1 MLLLTAFALA
11 ANTAYAAKN
20 PERGLACYIV
30 LALVWPVTTIAGLQ
44 CSYELLGFVPV
55 FFVLFCKEYDSIIIG
70 KLPVLWLYFLFAAVC
85 TACSVIFNDGQ
96 IQWFSLLGVIRLLLL
111 LDISLSLL
119 SRDSTT
125 AVAGIVVAINA
136 VVVTWQLLDPS
147 AGTLTAQ
154 LYVKESAQ
162 ALVQSNTTYAMS
174 RLTGTFNNV
183 VPNALFH
190 IVAFNVFLSR
200 MLNRGGDFKSLAM
213 MGLTVYCGLMAASKA
228 YFGGLIVSVIAWVV
242 FLFFWKKANAHVFKL
257 KTALAFMALIVL
269 GLILINFASG
279 SRISATFAYYANSFF
294 SGDAF
299 STRYGSDGLVSTG
312 LGEWSSFFLTGVG
325 FTVVGSEF
333 VGDSQIVTMLHAAG
347 VLGVA
352 CFAFVMAQMLVSA
365 IRKREVVSVSLAIA
379 LLAISTSGTT
389 LFSIGGILAVCVIFD
404 GQFNEKRL
412 QSDDAARGESA

>member
-20 PERGLACYIV
+20 PERGLEFYLILV
-30 LALVWPVTTIAGLQ
+30 LVWPISTIAGLQ

-55 FFVLFCKEYDSIIIG
+55 FFALFCKKYDSITIG
-70 KLPVLWLYFLFAAVC
+70 KLPVLWLYFLLAVIS
-85 TACSVIFNDGQ
+85 TAYSAVFNDGQ
-96 IQWFSLLGVIRLLLL
+96 IQWFSLFGVIRLLLL
-111 LDISLSLL
+111 LDISLALL
-119 SRDSTT
+119 RRDSIT
-125 AVAGIVVAINA
+125 AIVGVVVAINA
-136 VVVTWQLLDPS
+136 VVVTWQLIDPS

-154 LYVKESAQ
+154 LYAKESAQ
-162 ALVQSNTTYAMS
+162 ALVQSNTNYAMS

-190 IVAFNVFLSR
+190 IVAFNVFLTR

-213 MGLTVYCGLMAASKA
+213 MGLTAYCGLMAASKA

-242 FLFFWKKANAHVFKL
+242 FLLIWKQANAHVFQL
-257 KTALAFMALIVL
+257 KTGLAFLVLAVL

-279 SRISATFAYYANSFF
+279 SRISETFAYYANSFF

-299 STRYGSDGLVSTG
+299 STRFGSDGLVSTG
-312 LGEWSSFFLTGVG
+312 LDEWSSFFLTGVG
-325 FTVVGSEF
+325 FTVVGNEF

-352 CFAFVMAQMLVSA
+352 CFVFVIAQMLVAA

-404 GQFNEKRL
+404 GRFNGKGL
-412 QSDDAARGESA
+412 QSNDVTGRETT

>member
-20 PERGLACYIV
+20 PERGLAFYLILV
-30 LALVWPVTTIAGLQ
+30 LIWPVSTIAGLQ

-55 FFVLFCKEYDSIIIG
+55 FFALFCKKYDSITIG
-70 KLPVLWLYFLFAAVC
+70 KLPVLWLYFLFAVIS
-85 TACSVIFNDGQ
+85 TAYSAIFNDGQ
-96 IQWFSLLGVIRLLLL
+96 IQWFSMLGVIRLLLL
-111 LDISLSLL
+111 LDISLALL
-119 SRDSTT
+119 SRDSIT
-125 AVAGIVVAINA
+125 AIISVVVAINA
-136 VVVTWQLLDPS
+136 VVVTWQLIDPS

-154 LYVKESAQ
+154 LYAKESAQ
-162 ALVQSNTTYAMS
+162 ALVQSNTNYAMS

-190 IVAFNVFLSR
+190 IVAFNVFLTR
-200 MLNRGGDFKSLAM
+200 MLNRGGDFQSLAM
-213 MGLTVYCGLMAASKA
+213 MGLTAYCGLMAASKA
-228 YFGGLIVSVIAWVV
+228 YLGGLIVSVIAWVV
-242 FLFFWKKANAHVFKL
+242 FLFIWKQANAHVFQL
-257 KTALAFMALIVL
+257 KTGLAFLVLVVL
-269 GLILINFASG
+269 GIILINFASG
-279 SRISATFAYYANSFF
+279 SRISETFAYYANSFF

-325 FTVVGSEF
+325 FTVVGNEF

-352 CFAFVMAQMLVSA
+352 CFVFVMVQMLVTA

-404 GQFNEKRL
+404 GRFNEMGL
-412 QSDDAARGESA
+412 QSNDVARRETT